1 MSQCAKCHSSDLVT
15 VTMTLAKAPVLFTH
29 CRACEHRWWTDV
41 DGGSTITLD
50 DVLTRAGG

>member
-1 MSQCAKCHSSDLVT
+1 MAHCAKCRSSNLVT

-41 DGGSTITLD
+41 EGGQSIPLR
-50 DVLTRAGG
+50 DVLERAGA